1 MIGNAAVFVV
11 PNFVAVSA
19 SCRVLKKMSPDLNVV
34 QTIAGFQ
41 AELAEVHSRH
51 FDLNEGTLSVGN
63 ASIMNE
69 F

>member
-1 MIGNAAVFVV
+1 MSKLMLSD
-11 PNFVAVSA
+11 VS
-19 SCRVLKKMSPDLNVV
+19 VV
-34 QTIAGFQ
+34 QAIADFE

-63 ASIMNE
+63 TSIMNE